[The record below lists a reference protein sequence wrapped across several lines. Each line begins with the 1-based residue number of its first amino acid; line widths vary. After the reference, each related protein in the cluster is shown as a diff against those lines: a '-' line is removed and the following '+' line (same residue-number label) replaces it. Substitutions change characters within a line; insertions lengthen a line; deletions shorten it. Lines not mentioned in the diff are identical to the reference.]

1 MHRSNMGCTGKVLF
15 KVSLSIYGHPM
26 FYSSEEINLLLSKT
40 FPHLTAFFGENV
52 MKILLTIF
60 TAWLKNRHLCRNEQ
74 PALRYVLPRKKI
86 LKVLVGSVHQF
97 L

>member
-1 MHRSNMGCTGKVLF
+1 MHRSNMGSIGKVPF
-15 KVSLSIYGHPM
+15 KAFFSIYGHSV
-26 FYSSEEINLLLSKT
+26 FYSSEEINLLLCKT
-40 FPHLTAFFGENV
+40 FPHLTAFSGGNV

-74 PALRYVLPRKKI
+74 PALSYALPRKKI
-86 LKVLVGSVHQF
+86 LEVLVGSAHQF

>member
-1 MHRSNMGCTGKVLF
+1 MGCTGKVLF